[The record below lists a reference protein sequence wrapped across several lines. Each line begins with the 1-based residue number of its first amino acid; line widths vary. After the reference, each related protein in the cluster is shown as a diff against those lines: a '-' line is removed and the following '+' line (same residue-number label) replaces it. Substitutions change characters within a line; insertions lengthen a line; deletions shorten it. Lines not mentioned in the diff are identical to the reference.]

1 MSDLTALSPNPL
13 DGFGLFGVVK
23 ETGVDD
29 EGLMEFQTQYF
40 PHSLYQDEDLLFY
53 EALGSRKLKITTWNP
68 IRMYRAM
75 KEWGRRLKE
84 KGIEG
89 NYKGEGLVQGGVIIF
104 DKQGKPRYNYL
115 EQTGEEL
122 PVDDIVAA
130 LNAVRG

>member
-1 MSDLTALSPNPL
+1 
-13 DGFGLFGVVK
+13 
-23 ETGVDD
+23 
-29 EGLMEFQTQYF
+29 MEFQTQYF

-75 KEWGRRLKE
+75 KEWERRLKE
-84 KGIEG
+84 KGIKITRG
-89 NYKGEGLVQGGVIIF
+89 GGLVHGGVIISE
-104 DKQGKPRYNYL
+104 KQGKPRYTYL
-115 EQTGEEL
+115 EQAGEEL